1 MPTTRLSDEKREAVE
16 VDLKAKISQRDIAK
30 KHGISQGTVSNVKKG
45 IVQSSKDQADPTDA
59 RILKLEAQNIALR
72 DENARCKQSYKA
84 AQRKNSIF
92 EAVVD
97 EMHQIIEPIKPSK
110 LKLLTVKAKKTIQ
123 ESLVVMLSDE
133 HADQIVLPEQVGQ
146 LERYDF
152 RIALRRAEKYVDTI
166 IKFTQNTLSSYHFKT
181 LYVFAIGDHSSGEIH
196 NARDHSEYRNAFRNS
211 LAIGQMHALMLQELA
226 VYFPKIEI
234 IYLSGNHGRRSVRK
248 NYHGARDNWDY
259 LIAETARMYCR
270 EIKNIN
276 FVIPD
281 AYSACV
287 DIEGYGFGLSH
298 GDDIR
303 SWNGI
308 PWYGIERKTRRLA
321 AISATRSKR
330 IHYFCFGHFH
340 NAATQVALDGE
351 TIING
356 SWVAT
361 DPYAYE
367 SLSVFS
373 EPSQWLFGVNQKY
386 GISWRLNMSLKT
398 EREHLGPN
406 RYTISLAE

>member
-1 MPTTRLSDEKREAVE
+1 MATPRLNDEKREAIE
-16 VDLKAKISQRDIAK
+16 LDLKAKVIHRDIAK
-30 KHGISQGTVSNVKKG
+30 KHDVSMGTVGNVKRGMVKSP
-45 IVQSSKDQADPTDA
+45 IDQADPTDA

-97 EMHQIIEPIKPSK
+97 EMHQVIAPIKPLPRIQK
-110 LKLLTVKAKKTIQ
+110 IQQKGKVIQ
-123 ESLVVMLSDE
+123 ESLVTVLSDE
-133 HADQIVLPEQVGQ
+133 HADQVVLPEQVGN
-146 LERYDF
+146 LERYNF
-152 RIALRRAEKYVDTI
+152 RIALRRAEEYVHTLLQ
-166 IKFTQNTLSSYHFKT
+166 FTKGTLSNYNFKT
-181 LYVFAIGDHSSGEIH
+181 LYIFAIGDHTSGEIH
-196 NARDHSEYRNAFRNS
+196 NAKDHSEYRNAFRNS
-211 LAIGQMHALMLQELA
+211 LAIGQMHSLMFRELA
-226 VYFPKIEI
+226 AYFNKIEI
-234 IYLSGNHGRRSVRK
+234 IYLSGNHGRRSIRK
-248 NYHGARDNWDY
+248 DYHGARDNWDY

-270 EIKNIN
+270 EIKNIS
-276 FVIPD
+276 FTIPD
-281 AYSACV
+281 AFSAGIE
-287 DIEGYGFGLSH
+287 IEGWGFGLSH

-321 AISATRSKR
+321 AISATRGKR
-330 IHYFCFGHFH
+330 IHYYCFGHFH
-340 NAATQVALDGE
+340 NAATQAALDGE

-373 EPSQWLFGVNQKY
+373 EPSQWMFGVHHKR
-386 GISWRLNMSLKT
+386 GISWRLNMRLRT
-398 EREHLGPN
+398 DREHLGPN
-406 RYTISLAE
+406 RYSISLAE

>member
-1 MPTTRLSDEKREAVE
+1 MATPRLSDKKREAIE
-16 VDLKAKISQRDIAK
+16 NDLKIEVSQCVIAK
-30 KHGISQGTVSNVKKG
+30 KHKVGSGTVSNIKNKL
-45 IVQSSKDQADPTDA
+45 IKSPIDQADPTDA
-59 RILKLEAQNIALR
+59 KILKLEAQNIALR

-110 LKLLTVKAKKTIQ
+110 LKLSSVKAKKTIH

-133 HADQIVLPEQVGQ
+133 HADQIVLPEQVGN
-146 LERYDF
+146 LERYNF
-152 RIALRRAEKYVDTI
+152 RIALRRAEEYVDTVV
-166 IKFTQNTLSSYHFKT
+166 KFTQNTLSSYHFKT
-181 LYVFAIGDHSSGEIH
+181 LYIFAIGDHTSGEIH
-196 NARDHSEYRNAFRNS
+196 NAKDHSEYRNAFRNS
-211 LAIGQMHALMLQELA
+211 LAIGQMHSLMLQELA
-226 VYFPKIEI
+226 VYFPEIKI

-248 NYHGARDNWDY
+248 DYHGARNNWDY
-259 LIAETARMYCR
+259 LIAETARIYCR

-276 FVIPD
+276 FMIPD
-281 AYSACV
+281 AFSAGV
-287 DIEGYGFGLSH
+287 DVEGWGFGLSH

-303 SWNGI
+303 SWLNI
-308 PWYGIERKTRRLA
+308 PWYGIEKKTRRLA
-321 AISATRSKR
+321 AISATRGKR
-330 IHYFCFGHFH
+330 IHYYCFGHFH
-340 NAATQVALDGE
+340 NAATQAALDGE

-373 EPSQWLFGVNQKY
+373 EPSQWMFGVHHKR
-386 GISWRLNMSLKT
+386 GISWRLNMRLRT
-398 EREHLGPN
+398 DREHLGPN
-406 RYTISLAE
+406 RYSISLAE

>member
-1 MPTTRLSDEKREAVE
+1 MSTPRLSDRKRKEIE
-16 VDLKAKISQRDIAK
+16 IDLKTKMTHQAIAK
-30 KHGISQGTVSNVKKG
+30 KHDVSVGTISNVRKG
-45 IVQSSKDQADPTDA
+45 LVKSPIEQANPTDA

-72 DENARCKQSYKA
+72 DENARCRQSYKA

-97 EMHQIIEPIKPSK
+97 EMHQIVIPIKPPRLKSIPVKSK
-110 LKLLTVKAKKTIQ
+110 KIIQ

-133 HADQIVLPEQVGQ
+133 HADQIVLPEQVGN
-146 LERYDF
+146 LERYNF

-166 IKFTQNTLSSYHFKT
+166 IKFTKNTLSNYHFHT
-181 LYVFAIGDHSSGEIH
+181 LYIFAIGDHTSGEIH
-196 NARDHSEYRNAFRNS
+196 NAKDHSEYRNAFRNS
-211 LAIGQMHALMLQELA
+211 LAIGQMHSLMLQELSTH
-226 VYFPKIEI
+226 FPKIEI
-234 IYLSGNHGRRSVRK
+234 IYLSGNHGRRSVK
-248 NYHGARDNWDY
+248 KDYHSARDNWDY

-270 EIKNIN
+270 DIKSIN

-281 AYSACV
+281 AYSAGV
-287 DIEGYGFGLSH
+287 DIEGWGFGLSH

-303 SWNGI
+303 SWQGI

-321 AISATRSKR
+321 AISATRGKR
-330 IHYFCFGHFH
+330 IHYYCFGHFH
-340 NAATQVALDGE
+340 NAATQAALDGE

-373 EPSQWLFGVNQKY
+373 EPSQWLFGVHQKQ
-386 GISWRLNMSLKT
+386 GISWRLNMSLRT
-398 EREHLGPN
+398 DREHLGPC
-406 RYTISLAE
+406 RYSISLAE

>member
-1 MPTTRLSDEKREAVE
+1 MPTPRLDDEKREAIK
-16 VDLKAKISQRDIAK
+16 VDLKAKITHRDIAK
-30 KHGISQGTVSNVKKG
+30 KHRVSQGTVSNISKGMVK
-45 IVQSSKDQADPTDA
+45 SPTDQADPTDA

-72 DENARCKQSYKA
+72 DENTRCKQSYKA

-97 EMHQIIEPIKPSK
+97 EMHQIVIPIKPSK
-110 LKLLTVKAKKTIQ
+110 LKLTPIKTKKTIQ

-133 HADQIVLPEQVGQ
+133 HADQVVLPEQVGN
-146 LERYDF
+146 LERYNF
-152 RIALRRAEKYVDTI
+152 RIALRRAEEYVDTI
-166 IKFTQNTLSSYHFKT
+166 IKFTKNTLYNYHFKT
-181 LYVFAIGDHSSGEIH
+181 LYIFAIGDHTSGEIH
-196 NARDHSEYRNAFRNS
+196 NAKDHSEYRNAFRNS
-211 LAIGQMHALMLQELA
+211 LAIGQMHSLMLQELS

-234 IYLSGNHGRRSVRK
+234 IYLSGNHGRRSLK
-248 NYHGARDNWDY
+248 KDYHGARDNWDY
-259 LIAETARMYCR
+259 LIAETARIYCR

-281 AYSACV
+281 SFSAGV
-287 DIEGYGFGLSH
+287 DIEGWGFGLSH

-303 SWNGI
+303 YWNNI

-321 AISATRSKR
+321 AISATKNKR
-330 IHYFCFGHFH
+330 IHYYGFAHFH
-340 NAATQVALDGE
+340 NAATQAALDGE

-356 SWVAT
+356 SWLAT

-373 EPSQWLFGVNQKY
+373 EPSQWLFGVHHRR
-386 GISWRLNMSLKT
+386 GISWRLNMKLRT
-398 EREHLGPN
+398 DREHLGPN
-406 RYTISLAE
+406 RYSISLAE